1 MHASLHIAAL
11 RDVPICTY
19 RFFSIFL
26 HTRARNIIL
35 RSIFYPSITGV
46 EKYFTSKSLYYSLFC
61 VSVKYFL
68 IFFLGMFAESE

>member
-19 RFFSIFL
+19 RVFSIFL

-46 EKYFTSKSLYYSLFC
+46 EK
-61 VSVKYFL
+61 
-68 IFFLGMFAESE
+68 IFHF